1 MQGHGR
7 DVEIVRTG
15 VALKM
20 VVVMV
25 LLLLLLL
32 LLLVKVLLV
41 EVKLLLL
48 VRAQVKVC
56 GKWRHA
62 VLRCW
67 SPGI

>member
-32 LLLVKVLLV
+32 LVKVLLV

-48 VRAQVKVC
+48 VRTQVKVC

>member
-7 DVEIVRTG
+7 DVEVVRTG

-25 LLLLLLL
+25 LLLLL